1 MFIELPKTEGRSLP
15 MPLGKTLYIN
25 KNQGWETHPSKVK
38 GKMRT
43 QADTTQRKNKSK
55 QLTKIG

>member
-1 MFIELPKTEGRSLP
+1 MFIKLPKQRDALCHCP
-15 MPLGKTLYIN
+15 WGKPLYIN